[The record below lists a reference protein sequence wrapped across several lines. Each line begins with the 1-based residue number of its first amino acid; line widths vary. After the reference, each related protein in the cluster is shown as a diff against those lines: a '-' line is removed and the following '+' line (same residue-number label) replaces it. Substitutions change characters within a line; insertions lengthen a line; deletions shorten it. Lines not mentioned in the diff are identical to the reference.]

1 MLHERRIRITTALG
15 VVCGL
20 TSWAICSQGMGLT
33 VLWSQSVLIVLIN
46 ALMGFTIG
54 ISSLRFHWITHGVS
68 LGLLF
73 GVVLA
78 LFTQSHGLGFWWAV
92 VLGPVYGFMIE
103 LCANVF
109 FHADMDAW

>member
-1 MLHERRIRITTALG
+1 VLNERRVRITTTLG
-15 VVCGL
+15 LGCGL
-20 TSWAICSQGMGLT
+20 ASWAICARGMGLEIP
-33 VLWSQSVLIVLIN
+33 WSQSVLIVLLN

-54 ISSLRFHWITHGVS
+54 ISSLRIHWMTHGAA

-78 LFTQSHGLGFWWAV
+78 LFTQSHGLGFWWAI

-103 LCANVF
+103 LCATVF
-109 FHADMDAW
+109 FHADIDAW